1 MPATVRYDAQYCPVA
16 RALDVLG
23 DRWTML
29 VLREVMAGQERFNDI
44 RANLPGIAPGV
55 LTGRL
60 RTLKEQGLLATEGN
74 PNRPRYVITERGREA
89 LPVMRA
95 LAKFGMPLLDA
106 PKPTRVK
113 RPWSAVQSCLIAFFD
128 PRAVVGVEESYQL
141 VVNGEVFVLT
151 SHGMVANSEDAQ
163 GSTVLTLTTT
173 AATLFAI
180 RKELLT
186 LQEAIQQGDIAVK
199 GSKEALNRFRRQ
211 FALS

>member
-1 MPATVRYDAQYCPVA
+1 
-16 RALDVLG
+16 
-23 DRWTML
+23 ML